1 MQTDDILGQRLRAF
15 RQSRGLSMRDLAARA
30 DVSHTAISKIERGI
44 ISPSVAI
51 LKKLALPLG
60 VGVTTLI
67 DDGRGG
73 DGQVFFARKDFA
85 VARLG
90 LHTIRQ
96 VGSNLA
102 GHALQF
108 MEDTYEPG
116 ADTGP
121 EMLSHF
127 GEEAGM
133 VLSGALEVTVGDAIR
148 ILGPDEA
155 YFFESRIPHRFRN
168 PGERTCVVIA
178 AATPPSL

>member
-1 MQTDDILGQRLRAF
+1 
-15 RQSRGLSMRDLAARA
+15 MRDLAAKA
-30 DVSHTAISKIERGI
+30 DVSHTAISKIERGT

-60 VGVTTLI
+60 VGVTALI
-67 DDGRGG
+67 DDGRDK
-73 DGQVFFARKDFA
+73 DGQIFFAQEDFT
-85 VARLG
+85 VAKLG
-90 LHTIRQ
+90 LHSIRQ

-121 EMLSHF
+121 DMLSHF

-133 VLSGALEVTVGDAIR
+133 VISGTLEVTVGRAVR
-148 ILGPDEA
+148 VLAPGEA

-168 PGERTCVVIA
+168 PGNRACVVVA

>member
-1 MQTDDILGQRLRAF
+1 VPADNGLGQRLRKIRRA
-15 RQSRGLSMRDLAARA
+15 RNLSMRDLAARA
-30 DVSHTAISKIERGI
+30 DVSHTAISKIERGT

-60 VGVTTLI
+60 ISVTALI
-67 DDGRGG
+67 DDGHSAGG
-73 DGQVFFARKDFA
+73 QTFFSREDLTI
-85 VARLG
+85 ARLG

-121 EMLSHF
+121 DMLSHF

-133 VLSGALEVTVGDAIR
+133 VLSGALEVTVGDAVR
-148 ILGPDEA
+148 ILGPGEA

-168 PGERTCVVIA
+168 PGEQTCVVVA